1 MTEPML
7 ALAQLVATVLTL
19 VPVAVVVAL
28 SARRNGALWR
38 LAAAIPT
45 AVAVDLLVTML
56 LCRIVRLEIAAFASR
71 ALWLAGGAW
80 LLLRRRKQGEG
91 AGLEWPA
98 ALDRRALAALGLAAL
113 AAAVLSLI
121 LSRPYAIW
129 DRELHIP
136 VVSALRGQRIPF
148 ASAFEPGA
156 GFHYHFTGNV
166 LAAMVQTFSFAVLNA
181 SLALSLAHDIV
192 FVLIAL
198 SLGLAMLAAGRPP
211 VHVIVL
217 GVVAVLLSGP
227 CLLRFGVGEPFLGY
241 NYYGFHNW
249 AFRPANSLTL
259 LMLSGLVAVLLARG
273 CEPAPPD
280 AAGRTGLG
288 ALAAMVTVLAVT
300 DETATGVLGLCLGIA
315 WLFDWRLLGPRRR
328 DGAWLLGALA
338 IGFVVT
344 NVLFDAS
351 LTGGS
356 PAKLAL
362 VAPRSPGVQQPAL
375 PLNTGAAWVA
385 LIADTVPI
393 WAVAIA
399 IAAAMSTLHRDPAAR
414 RPGRG
419 LLAFL
424 TALLVVSL
432 VGLTCVEG
440 NGSPRE
446 SHRFLT
452 AALWMFPAIGV
463 LAFDWWPPG
472 TLRRALVLGALGLGA
487 FSSLLWLSHY
497 PKHPTPERWFRARGP
512 GLHDT
517 SCRTVAGA
525 QLGETPALVYI
536 EASVFYSYA
545 GCRPTFVA
553 GQRGSLFEMKLRPT
567 LGLAGFQQLDREMLK
582 PDQAVDAICPAD
594 RSPADVDVVCAHAL
608 RRTRCA
614 PEGTAFLRCPLSP
627 ADRRAILGR

>member
-1 MTEPML
+1 ML
-7 ALAQLVATVLTL
+7 TLAQLVATALTI
-19 VPVAVVVAL
+19 VPVVVVVAL
-28 SARRNGALWR
+28 AARRDGALPR
-38 LAAAIPT
+38 LAAAIPA
-45 AVAVDLLVTML
+45 AVAVDLLATMV
-56 LCRIVRLEIAAFASR
+56 LCRIVRLEVAAFASR
-71 ALWLAGGAW
+71 ALWLGVGAW
-80 LLLRRRKQGEG
+80 LLLRRRKRQG

-113 AAAVLSLI
+113 AAAVLSLV
-121 LSRPYAIW
+121 LSRPTAIW

-148 ASAFEPGA
+148 ASAFEPGT

-198 SLGLAMLAAGRPP
+198 TLGLAMLATSRPP

-241 NYYGFHNW
+241 NYYGFFNW
-249 AFRPANSLTL
+249 AFRPANSLCL
-259 LMLSGLVAVLLARG
+259 LMLSGIVPVLMARG
-273 CEPAPPD
+273 CEPAAPRPD
-280 AAGRTGLG
+280 AAGRAGLG
-288 ALAAMVTVLAVT
+288 ALVAMVTVLAVT
-300 DETATGVLGLCLGIA
+300 DETTTGVLGLCLGIA
-315 WLFDWRLLGPRRR
+315 WLADWRLLGPSRR
-328 DGAWLLGALA
+328 DGVLLLGALA
-338 IGFVVT
+338 VGFVVT

-351 LTGGS
+351 LTGGT

-362 VAPRSPGVQQPAL
+362 VAPRSPGVQQAAL
-375 PLNTGAAWVA
+375 PLSTAAAWVA

-399 IAAAMSTLHRDPAAR
+399 IAVATSSARRDPAAR
-414 RPGRG
+414 RPGRS

-424 TALLVVSL
+424 AALFVVSL
-432 VGLTCVEG
+432 FGLTCVEG

-452 AALWMFPAIGV
+452 AALWIFPAIGV
-463 LAFDWWPPG
+463 LALDWWPPG
-472 TLRRALVLGALGLGA
+472 TLRRVLVLGALGLGA

-497 PKHPTPERWFRARGP
+497 PKHPTPERWFRNRGP

-517 SCRTVAGA
+517 SCRAVAGA
-525 QLGETPALVYI
+525 HLGETPGLLYV
-536 EASVFYSYA
+536 ESSVFYSYA
-545 GCRPTFVA
+545 GCRPAFVA

-582 PDQAVDAICPAD
+582 PEQAVDAICPSG
-594 RSPADVDVVCAHAL
+594 RSPGDVDPVCAYAL
-608 RRTRCA
+608 TRTHCT
-614 PEGTAFLRCPLSP
+614 PEGSAFLRCPLSP
-627 ADRRAILGR
+627 ADRRAILARP